1 MPAVVIFV
9 NTEYLS
15 VVLTKETETLIVTVT
30 NKTDP
35 GEFKRKLKLQL
46 HQLCDIPSSD

>member
-9 NTEYLS
+9 NIEYLS

-30 NKTDP
+30 NKLI
-35 GEFKRKLKLQL
+35 RVSLNVN
-46 HQLCDIPSSD
+46 